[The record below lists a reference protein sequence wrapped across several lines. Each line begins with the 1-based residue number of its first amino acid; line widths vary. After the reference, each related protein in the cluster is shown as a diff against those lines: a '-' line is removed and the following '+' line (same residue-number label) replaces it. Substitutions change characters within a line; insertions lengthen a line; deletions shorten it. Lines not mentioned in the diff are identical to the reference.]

1 VSAPRRSR
9 LTLSNLWHNLWNKLS
24 NKLEC
29 PLQPVVGMPS
39 RRLPRDP
46 QRATTMRHLHAVPA
60 GDDETSQAACWQ
72 EFWEVVGKAA
82 YRIWREDQLAELSTS
97 TSETEGKAA

>member
-1 VSAPRRSR
+1 
-9 LTLSNLWHNLWNKLS
+9 
-24 NKLEC
+24 
-29 PLQPVVGMPS
+29 
-39 RRLPRDP
+39 
-46 QRATTMRHLHAVPA
+46 MRHLHAVPA